1 MDIFIAILW
10 YLQVLFTGTQY
21 TTDQIDQM
29 VIDNQPSV
37 DAVMQDAVL
46 LDNVVTTFNDGYNIT
61 NDATNGTQVIE
72 TDQEKDEDF
81 EPIPF

>member
-10 YLQVLFTGTQY
+10 YLQVLFTGTTY

-29 VIDNQPSV
+29 VIDNQQSV

-46 LDNVVTTFNDGYNIT
+46 LDNVVTTFNDGYTIT
-61 NDATNGTQVIE
+61 SDASSGTQVIE
-72 TDQEKDEDF
+72 TDKEKDTDF
-81 EPIPF
+81 EPMPF